1 MGDPRSKPKA
11 AKAKDSRAPH
21 ILQAQA
27 KMHTKVNEAAVRPQV
42 AKKSGRGN

>member
-11 AKAKDSRAPH
+11 GKAKDSRAPH
-21 ILQAQA
+21 VMQAQA
-27 KMHTKVNEAAVRPQV
+27 KMNKINEAAVKPQI